1 MQAFVMRLNKGE
13 RKYECFVQ
21 QIADKG
27 DDIFIVNFKDSCLI
41 RLFRGSK
48 ALFYLRRK
56 PDNRG
61 LKEGKERQLQEHVW
75 NAIVENESV
84 I

>member
-1 MQAFVMRLNKGE
+1 MQAFVLRLNRGE

-27 DDIFIVNFKDSCLI
+27 EDIFIINFKDSCLI

-48 ALFYLRRK
+48 VLFHLSRKADKGDLR
-56 PDNRG
+56 
-61 LKEGKERQLQEHVW
+61 EGKERRLKEHLW
-75 NAIVENESV
+75 NAIAESEAV